1 MDAID
6 DLYLTISALRDER
19 HTLDSAYIVTVSKL
33 AEKMMKALSKT
44 TSEYLH
50 NLFLNE
56 NVSSC
61 HSSIKK
67 MISVVPSSL
76 SYKNE
81 KGMLPIQRIAAAP
94 RPTMNIGLLMN
105 MQPLVPYIPL
115 LASEG
120 IRYNVGGGGDKRGGL
135 LVEYPSTSCSSDR
148 INVLQMLVFARKN
161 IAPKNYCGNAIMTCA
176 NFDRECLKALKALQ
190 EANLFFKQDL
200 QKYNLLFWSCLSA
213 GSRSRFEYLAQIDP
227 IGLKNHR
234 YEGKP
239 ILHAVI
245 EKMTPTEVQI
255 FISAAL
261 KYFPNDV
268 GLLFQKNEGDNN
280 DKTSF
285 ELAVSKFGME
295 TTFSLVKQCIAH
307 GVTTNPIPILHR
319 VVEHAPQYLNE
330 FAMRYSSHAF
340 VRDEK
345 GRTLNHSELAS
356 GHRSFA
362 TDSCF
367 FVRMNNEQVQ
377 EVDPC
382 TGLYPFMVAALDETS
397 DLSAVYYLL
406 RRNPSLVNASAR
418 RNGKGFEAV
427 QEANRRKRV
436 GSNTNRKNPNRKKMK
451 HEEPLMQGEV
461 KAELI

>member
-6 DLYLTISALRDER
+6 DLYVTIGALRNER
-19 HTLDSAYIVTVSKL
+19 HALDSAYIVTVSKL

-61 HSSIKK
+61 HDSIKK

-94 RPTMNIGLLMN
+94 RPTMNIDLLVN

-115 LASEG
+115 LASQG

-135 LVEYPSTSCSSDR
+135 LVEYPSASCTSDR

-161 IAPKNYCGNAIMTCA
+161 IAPTYYCGNAAMTCA
-176 NFDRECLKALKALQ
+176 NFDQECLKALKALQ

-200 QKYNLLFWSCLSA
+200 QKYNLLFWSCLST
-213 GSRSRFEYLAQIDP
+213 GSRSRFEYLAQLDP
-227 IGLKNHR
+227 NGLKNHR
-234 YEGKP
+234 YKGKP

-268 GLLFQKNEGDNN
+268 GLLFQKNEEGDD

-307 GVTTNPIPILHR
+307 GDTNQIPILHR

-330 FAMRYSSHAF
+330 FAMRYSSSAF
-340 VRDEK
+340 VRDEN
-345 GRTLNHSELAS
+345 GRTLNQSELAS

-377 EVDPC
+377 EVDPL
-382 TGLYPFMVAALDETS
+382 TGLCPFMVAALDETS
-397 DLSAVYYLL
+397 DLSAVFYLL
-406 RRNPSLVNASAR
+406 KRNPSLVNASVR
-418 RNGKGFEAV
+418 RNSKGFEAV
-427 QEANRRKRV
+427 QEESWKKRF
-436 GSNTNRKNPNRKKMK
+436 GSNTNRTNLKRKKMK

-461 KAELI
+461 KTELI